1 MNANELGG
9 RKMETLKKSHVLSRH
24 PVSYL
29 QKTWM
34 FCIPRFRFKTL
45 ELHWVCLSLKLLSSD
60 LSKRF
65 QRGGLSTV
73 GWAYPKV
80 CFCIKVCFCMLYP
93 FLQMWRS
100 CPDWK
105 RNITK
110 CLWHIEDARNRN
122 WREILRHAW
131 RMSAAFESVSV
142 LQWSMPCDFMRL
154 LRKIRGNRKM
164 LITSQEKQCSPL
176 LTLMRSRTT
185 HKILVCPRNFLT
197 HDITQKEYHISLV
210 QDVFF
215 EFPISFR

>member
-1 MNANELGG
+1 MPVNLVAEKWKHWRSHMCCLDTQYPTYRKHGCSASQGLGL
-9 RKMETLKKSHVLSRH
+9 RLWSCTECASHWSFFQVIFPRDSREEAFYCRMGIPQGLLLHQGVFLRALS
-24 PVSYL
+24 
-29 QKTWM
+29 
-34 FCIPRFRFKTL
+34 FF
-45 ELHWVCLSLKLLSSD
+45 
-60 LSKRF
+60 
-65 QRGGLSTV
+65 
-73 GWAYPKV
+73 
-80 CFCIKVCFCMLYP
+80 
-93 FLQMWRS
+93 QMWRS

-110 CLWHIEDARNRN
+110 CLWHIEDGRNRN
-122 WREILRHAW
+122 WREIFRHAW
-131 RMSAAFESVSV
+131 RMSTAVESVSV

-154 LRKIRGNRKM
+154 LRKIRGNKKM

-185 HKILVCPRNFLT
+185 HKILVYPRNFLT